1 MPLFWKSQRVMQGNY
16 LKILR
21 IPTIFDAILLLGIL
35 S

>member
-1 MPLFWKSQRVMQGNY
+1 MPLFWKSQRLMQGNY